1 MADPHRR
8 LVAGMRPNDAMH
20 IGHYHGAV
28 KHWVYLQHEYDCYF
42 CVNDWQALAQAKEAH
57 HAIAHNSQS
66 MLINWLAAGIKP
78 GSATLFLQ
86 SHVPELAELHVLL
99 SMMGVAQWQ
108 ALQEQQDDKPYHSL
122 TSDLLVSTQMLAFR
136 AGHVW
141 RSDRSMLS
149 VHLAQALAKS
159 FNQYYG
165 AEQDYER
172 NVQSALMRLGKKVAG
187 LYSSLR
193 KEYVARGDQEAL
205 ATAQVLV
212 RDQQSIALADK
223 ERLLGYLEGGGKTV
237 LHEPRVF
244 NIDAPTLPGADGQ
257 RMTLAATNRILLR
270 ADEDSVHKVVR
281 NMPTDP
287 NRIHLADVGEPEACA
302 VGQWHRVYQTQE
314 GYAEVVTGCHAAT
327 LACSDCKKTLACFIS
342 EEQERLR
349 QQAKPYLDDL
359 GYLNTILADGA
370 EKARDEVQET
380 LRDVRA
386 AMGLLRV

>member
-8 LVAGMRPNDAMH
+8 LVAGMRPNDVMH
-20 IGHYHGAV
+20 IGHYHGAL

-42 CVNDWQALAQAKEAH
+42 CVTDWQALAQSKLAH
-57 HAIAHNSQS
+57 HTIAQNSQS

-99 SMMGVAQWQ
+99 SMMGVSQWQ

-122 TSDLLVSTQMLAFR
+122 TSDLLASTHMLAFR

-141 RSDRSMLS
+141 RSDRSVLP
-149 VHLAQALAKS
+149 VTLAQALAKS

-172 NVQSALMRLGKKVAG
+172 NVQNALTRLGKKMAG
-187 LYSSLR
+187 LYLSLR
-193 KEYVARGDQEAL
+193 KEYVARGDLEAL

-212 RDQQSIALADK
+212 RDQNRIALADK
-223 ERLLGYLEGGGKTV
+223 ERLLGYLEGGGKTL

-244 NIDAPTLPGADGQ
+244 NVDAPTLPGADGQ
-257 RMTLAATNRILLR
+257 RMTLSATNRILLR
-270 ADEDSVHKVVR
+270 ADEESVHKVVR

-287 NRIHLADVGEPEACA
+287 NRIHLADVGEPEACP
-302 VGQWHRVYQTQE
+302 VGQWQRVYQTNE
-314 GYAEVVTGCHAAT
+314 AYADIASGCRGST
-327 LACSDCKKTLACFIS
+327 LACSDCKKTLAVLIS
-342 EEQERLR
+342 EEQERLC
-349 QQAKPYLDDL
+349 QQAQPYLEDL
-359 GYLNTILADGA
+359 GYLNTILADGS

-380 LRDVRA
+380 LRDVRS